1 MTVFRTL
8 IYRCCSAIAF
18 LSGIAALTIMAAIAA
33 NKLSDDPEAWV
44 AAVFFIVASG
54 AALLVAAAT
63 R

>member
-1 MTVFRTL
+1 MPFLRTL

-33 NKLSDDPEAWV
+33 NKLSDPEAWL
-44 AAVFFIVASG
+44 AAVFFIVAGG